1 MRATSRRAI
10 QPKKAKASRKNK
22 KKAMPSKQT
31 KKNTNSKKNKKAK
44 ASRKKT
50 KRDNKSKRRDRRGGG
65 PDDIFEPGQIMNM
78 TNAQLFSHLSN
89 DNKRTYNKD
98 HKNSSRT
105 LQNAHLMNMVVAQS
119 ASNAALKKYRDDT
132 SKYMVYER
140 GKMPYDSR
148 LTEDTVHDEHK
159 KVVEPLKQIHIFSV
173 EPTSTKPE
181 RLKKKFQTEWRAKGL
196 EHMNVDRVND
206 MIRNANANRIHKSY
220 PKSLYN
226 QYDDAFRAFLNDDP
240 EYVKAYADYIKEF
253 HDREKMWI
261 ADRETQ
267 VIEAPERAVKAA
279 AARARVREE
288 EDEKRKTERAIRK
301 KEEVYPDRIPWT
313 AVKRRSLEYDE
324 SREKP
329 GQYYAS
335 MHLLNGH
342 RDPIIRFASAAEVAE
357 AMALRKF
364 NIAPRILTQ
373 AAAAAT
379 TNDAYAIIHKYN
391 MTIDK
396 YGDSIFDDLII
407 DKNKDP
413 NNPSDYP
420 DRITPKLPHMLKSE
434 AIKCRSLNII
444 KSNSN
449 PDMEYVRMPSGL
461 AIWLIKDVEDPVIEP
476 PKVPEESRA
485 EKLRNRLRAKAKA
498 QAQAQSQKNNGNEKA
513 P

>member
-105 LQNAHLMNMVVAQS
+105 LQNAHLVNMVVAQS
-119 ASNAALKKYRDDT
+119 ESNAALKKYRGDT

-140 GKMPYDSR
+140 GRMPYDSR
-148 LTEDTVHDEHK
+148 LTEDTVHDEYK

-181 RLKKKFQTEWRAKGL
+181 RLKKKFQTEWRTKGP
-196 EHMNVDRVND
+196 EHMNVNSVND

-279 AARARVREE
+279 AARARVKEE

-335 MHLLNGH
+335 MHLLNRH

-357 AMALRKF
+357 AMSLRKF
-364 NIAPRILTQ
+364 NIDPRTLAR

-379 TNDAYAIIHKYN
+379 TNDACAIIREYN

-396 YGDSIFDDLII
+396 YGDSMFDDDIV
-407 DKNKDP
+407 DVNGKSYNPTKYPDKDP
-413 NNPSDYP
+413 Y
-420 DRITPKLPHMLKSE
+420 MLKSA
-434 AIKCRSLNII
+434 AIKWSMDII
-444 KSNSN
+444 KSNSK
-449 PDMEYVRMPSGL
+449 PGLEYVRMPSGRAL
-461 AIWLIKDVEDPVIEP
+461 WLIKDVEDPVIEL
-476 PKVPEESRA
+476 PKVPEVVVDRSVA
-485 EKLRNRLRAKAKA
+485 LRNRLRARAA
-498 QAQAQSQKNNGNEKA
+498 AQAQSQKNNGNEKA